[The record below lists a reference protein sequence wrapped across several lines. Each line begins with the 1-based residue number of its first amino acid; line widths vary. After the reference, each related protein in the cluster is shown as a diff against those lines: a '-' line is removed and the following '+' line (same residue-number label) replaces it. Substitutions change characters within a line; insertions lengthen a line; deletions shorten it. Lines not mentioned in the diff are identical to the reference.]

1 MKKRRSSRAKNTN
14 LLKLVEAGVIG
25 SVITRNMMGTSL
37 RNFVTNE
44 NPTDGVTFMELL
56 KGSDSTTV
64 TGRTASG
71 AYSSRTTAGLS
82 AQGNMDLVWANTKA
96 NAVPLVVGMISVPIM
111 FRFGKKFARPVLT
124 PIRGL
129 LKGSGVTV

>member
-82 AQGNMDLVWANTKA
+82 ASANMDLVWANTKA

>member
-1 MKKRRSSRAKNTN
+1 M
-14 LLKLVEAGVIG
+14 IG

-44 NPTDGVTFMELL
+44 NPNDGVTFMELL
-56 KGSDSTTV
+56 RGSPNTV
-64 TGRTASG
+64 TRTPYG
-71 AYSSRTTAGLS
+71 QNVNIGMS
-82 AQGNMDLVWANTKA
+82 AQGNMDLVWQNTKD
-96 NAVPLVVGMISVPIM
+96 NAVPLIVGMISVPIM

>member
-44 NPTDGVTFMELL
+44 NPNDGVTFMELL
-56 KGSDSTTV
+56 KGSANTV
-64 TGRTASG
+64 TRTQYGQSVNM
-71 AYSSRTTAGLS
+71 GLS